1 MQRALI
7 YLRVSTDKQAEKGL
21 SIPAQQERC
30 LQYARENDFEV
41 DLETDIYI
49 DRGESARTANRP
61 QFQVLWQRCRAD
73 ETIRAVI
80 FYDISRL
87 ARNRIDFALI
97 KDDLSRRGIRIC
109 SATEGTD
116 SSPSGQMLEG
126 VLSSV
131 AEFFSL
137 QSGEKIKGG
146 MEQKAK
152 EGVWPS
158 KAPYG
163 YKNVQEKLT
172 TGKVNSWIE
181 VNWEEAKW
189 TVRAFELFATGNYSI
204 KDLAKTLVAE
214 GFPMRMRKD
223 SSGKLHA
230 SYLEKILRNQL
241 YLGVIVWKRIAN
253 PNGKHELFLDRTL
266 FEKAQ
271 AILDMRLGGG
281 SRRRKHFSIAKSVT
295 VCAECG
301 SRHTVEE
308 HTTSNGTLIRYSRCL
323 KSQHSERV
331 QCSQEYM
338 HEEAL
343 LEQLDKIIK
352 KIKLPQAFLIKLHA
366 RIRKLFA
373 SEQEIYEKARAD
385 ILGKIEDVK
394 RRKKNLV
401 LQLIDKDRMAEGD
414 LSVYENVKVELNEQ
428 EKHLSEQLEKIENK
442 ITTAV
447 RTIEIACAL
456 AVGCHYAYKKARPE
470 LKAMLVQTFFQRI
483 EVRDKQISRV
493 VLNEPLGYLCHKRLA
508 QNPIFDLSA
517 IGGPYRIRTCDPLI
531 ANEVLYQLS

>member
-1 MQRALI
+1 
-7 YLRVSTDKQAEKGL
+7 
-21 SIPAQQERC
+21 
-30 LQYARENDFEV
+30 
-41 DLETDIYI
+41 
-49 DRGESARTANRP
+49 
-61 QFQVLWQRCRAD
+61 
-73 ETIRAVI
+73 
-80 FYDISRL
+80 
-87 ARNRIDFALI
+87 
-97 KDDLSRRGIRIC
+97 
-109 SATEGTD
+109 
-116 SSPSGQMLEG
+116 MLEG
-126 VLSSV
+126 VLTSV

-146 MEQKAK
+146 MAQKAK
-152 EGVWPS
+152 MGVWPS

-189 TVRAFELFATGNYSI
+189 VVRAFELFVTGNYSI
-204 KDLAKTLVAE
+204 KDLAKALEAE
-214 GFPMRMRKD
+214 GFPMRRRKGN
-223 SSGKLHA
+223 SGKLHA
-230 SYLEKILRNQL
+230 SYLEKILRNEL
-241 YLGVIVWKRIAN
+241 YLGVINWKGIIN
-253 PNGKHELFLDRTL
+253 PNGTHELFLDRTI

-281 SRRRKHFSIAKSVT
+281 SRRRRHFSITKSVT

-308 HTTSNGTLIRYSRCL
+308 HTTSKGTLIRYSRCL

-331 QCSQEYM
+331 PCSQEYM
-338 HEEAL
+338 HEKDL
-343 LEQLDKIIK
+343 LIQLDEIIK
-352 KIKLPQAFLIKLHA
+352 EIKLPPAFLIKLHA

-373 SEQEIYEKARAD
+373 SEQEIYEKARTD
-385 ILGKIEDVK
+385 ILGKIEDIK

-414 LSVYENVKVELNEQ
+414 LSVYENVKVELHEQ
-428 EKHLSEQLEKIENK
+428 EKSLTEQLEKIENK

-456 AVGCHYAYKKARPE
+456 AVGCHYAYKKAQPE
-470 LKAMLVQTFFQRI
+470 LKAMLVQTFFDRI
-483 EVRDKQISRV
+483 EVRDKQITRV

-508 QNPIFDLSA
+508 LNPVFDLSA
-517 IGGPYRIRTCDPLI
+517 IGGPKEIRTPDLVI
-531 ANEVLYQLS
+531 ANDALYQLSYGPAFKNLETDSLFLPEQSDQISPFLIYMPD

>member
-1 MQRALI
+1 MRALI
-7 YLRVSTDKQAEKGL
+7 YLRVSTDKQAEKGM
-21 SIPAQQERC
+21 SIDAQQERC
-30 LQYARENDFEV
+30 LQYAREHGFEI
-41 DLETDIYI
+41 DLEADIYI

-61 QFQVLWQRCRAD
+61 QFQVLWQRCRSD
-73 ETIRAVI
+73 ETIKAVI

-97 KDDLSRRGIRIC
+97 KDDLSKRGIGIY

-152 EGVWPS
+152 QGTWPS
-158 KAPYG
+158 KAPFG

-181 VNWEEAKW
+181 VNWDEAKW
-189 TVRAFELFATGNYSI
+189 VVRAFELFVTGNYSI
-204 KDLAKTLVAE
+204 KDLAKALEAE
-214 GFPMRMRKD
+214 GFPMRRRKGN
-223 SSGKLHA
+223 SGKLHA

-241 YLGVIVWKRIAN
+241 YIGIISWKKIVN
-253 PNGKHELFLDRTL
+253 PNGKHELFLDRSV

-281 SRRRKHFSIAKSVT
+281 SRRRKHFSIIKSVT
-295 VCAECG
+295 ICGECG

-308 HTTSNGTLIRYSRCL
+308 HTTSKGTLIRYIRCM
-323 KSQHSERV
+323 KSQHSEKV
-331 QCSQEYM
+331 NCSQEYP
-338 HEEAL
+338 HEDAI
-343 LEQLDKIIK
+343 LEQVEKLIK
-352 KIKLPQAFLIKLHA
+352 EIKLPREFLVKLNW
-366 RIRKLFA
+366 RIRKMFSA
-373 SEQEIYEKARAD
+373 EQEIYEKARAD
-385 ILGKIEDVK
+385 ILSKIEDVK

-401 LQLIDKDRMAEGD
+401 LQLIDKDRMVEGD
-414 LSVYENVKVELNEQ
+414 MGVYESVKVELNEQ
-428 EKHLSEQLEKIENK
+428 EKYLSEQLEKIENK

-456 AVGCHYAYKKARPE
+456 AVSCHYAYKKATPE
-470 LKAMLVQTFFQRI
+470 LKAMLVQTFFDRI
-483 EVRDKQISRV
+483 EVTDKQISRV

-508 QNPIFDLSA
+508 KNPLFDLTA
-517 IGGPYRIRTCDPLI
+517 FGGPYRI
-531 ANEVLYQLS
+531 